1 MKHAVL
7 TLIMVVAACVS
18 GVCGE
23 PADSAAIR
31 SFEALERRAAQGD
44 ENARFRV
51 ARTLETG
58 FGNVVKR
65 DSLRA
70 RRLLEQ
76 GVANGYAPRRTI
88 SASSSSTSSSPTAP
102 STSLWRPPTKA
113 T

>member
-23 PADSAAIR
+23 PADSAIW

-76 GVANGYAPRRTI
+76 GVANGYAPAQNYLGFI
-88 SASSSSTSSSPTAP
+88 LFNEQQPDSA
-102 STSLWRPPTKA
+102 LNL
-113 T
+113 